1 MRTASLFVAWTA
13 LIATSSGLVLAQQAS
28 YGSDLRNRPIY
39 RLASSQDKAVVLFF
53 VATDCPISNR
63 YAPEVQRLKK
73 EFAGEPI
80 AFWLV
85 YPNATETL
93 AGVVRHQADYGL
105 GGATLIHPG
114 SQLLAAMHP
123 RLTPEAAVMVPGGS
137 SEHALRIVYLGRID
151 DRYVDIG
158 RERPRATRH
167 DLEDA
172 IIAVLAHRPVA
183 PPGGPPVGC
192 GIISEAALGKR

>member
-1 MRTASLFVAWTA
+1 MRRALRFVVCVA
-13 LIATSSGLVLAQQAS
+13 LVAASSGLVLAEQAT
-28 YGSDLRNRPIY
+28 YGSDLRNRPIHH
-39 RLASSQDKAVVLFF
+39 LASPQDEAVVLFF

-63 YAPEVQRLKK
+63 YAPEIQRLKK
-73 EFAGEPI
+73 QFAGEPV

-85 YPNATETL
+85 YPNATETVE
-93 AGVVRHQADYGL
+93 GIVRHQADYGL
-105 GGATLIHPG
+105 GGATLMHPG
-114 SQLLAAMHP
+114 PQLLAAMHP
-123 RLTPEAAVMVPGGS
+123 TLTPEAAVLVPGNS
-137 SEHALRIVYLGRID
+137 SEQALHVAYLGRID

-172 IIAVLAHRPVA
+172 ITAVLAHRPVA

-192 GIISEAALGKR
+192 GIISEAALRKP